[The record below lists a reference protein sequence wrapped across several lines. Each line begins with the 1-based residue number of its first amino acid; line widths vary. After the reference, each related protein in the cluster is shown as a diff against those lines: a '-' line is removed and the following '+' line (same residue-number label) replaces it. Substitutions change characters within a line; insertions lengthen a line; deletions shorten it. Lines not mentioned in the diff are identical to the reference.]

1 MIKNT
6 KASPKRVEYLRKIV
20 ENIKDELIEEG
31 QKEMNYSKLSQ
42 LWVTHWTVHVT
53 CLHKVIDGYTVLL
66 KWGENNLFT
75 KFVSLN

>member
-31 QKEMNYSKLSQ
+31 QKEMNYSKLSE
-42 LWVTHWTVHVT
+42 L
-53 CLHKVIDGYTVLL
+53 
-66 KWGENNLFT
+66 
-75 KFVSLN
+75 

>member
-6 KASPKRVEYLRKIV
+6 KPSPKRVECLRKIV

-42 LWVTHWTVHVT
+42 L
-53 CLHKVIDGYTVLL
+53 
-66 KWGENNLFT
+66 
-75 KFVSLN
+75 